1 MRLYLRDAIR
11 TSLVVLVV
19 CPLAVIISNNE
30 DGSDDD
36 SGVDVVEYNGIGECG
51 PYFAKS
57 TIPGAGYGM
66 FAGRDYR
73 RKEFVTPGDISVPAV
88 EFECKW

>member
-19 CPLAVIISNNE
+19 CRLAVIIGKNE

-36 SGVDVVEYNGIGECG
+36 SGVEDVVEYNGIGECG
-51 PYFAKS
+51 LYFAKS

-88 EFECKW
+88 ELECK